1 MKFWILK
8 YKAFGCLLLMTLL
21 LCSCFSTEQRLDD
34 KATAA
39 SSSETEKISQQ
50 FSSDNVR
57 TSPEDHSIDWFHIKA
72 SQGLK
77 GIALVIHGLNLRPG
91 SMESII
97 RQLTYSGIDV
107 LNLSLRGH
115 GRNYSHLDNSET
127 PDARLEAFKTVSYQ
141 LWRDEVYKAYQTA
154 ENRSLQKSV
163 SLFFVGFSLGALMGV
178 DLLASFPQVRF
189 DRMVLFA
196 PAIQVHSRYQIAGAL
211 SPFPGLTLP
220 SLSVKSYRANDGTPV
235 AAYNALFD
243 SLEHLDENLSPK
255 IDVPTL
261 IFIDK
266 KDEFVSFNKLK
277 TLIER
282 ENLDQWKF
290 HIVKKEANGEPGKIH
305 HLIIDEASTGKDVW
319 REMMDV
325 MTAHLLK

>member
-1 MKFWILK
+1 M
-8 YKAFGCLLLMTLL
+8 CC
-21 LCSCFSTEQRLDD
+21 CSSTDQHLDD
-34 KATAA
+34 KATTT
-39 SSSETEKISQQ
+39 SPSETERIGQQ
-50 FSSDNVR
+50 TLSDNLR

-72 SQGLK
+72 SQRLK

-97 RQLTYSGIDV
+97 RQLTDSGIDV

-115 GRNYSHLDNSET
+115 GQNYLHQDNIAT

-141 LWRDEVYKAYQTA
+141 LWRNEVYKAYLTA
-154 ENRSLQKSV
+154 RNRSRQKGV

-178 DLLASFPQVRF
+178 DLLASIPQVQI

-196 PAIQVHSRYQIAGAL
+196 PAIQLHSIYQISKAL

-220 SLSVKSYRANDGTPV
+220 SFSVKSYRTNDWTPV

-255 IDVPTL
+255 INVPTL

-277 TLIER
+277 SLIER
-282 ENLDQWKF
+282 GNLDRWRF
-290 HIVKKEANGEPGKIH
+290 HIVKKEAKGEPGKIH